1 MHLLS
6 ITFATPTERLAF
18 IGYVTTRVYSPAK
31 LFRKAFGKE
40 MPEGTE
46 VAPLRAVFTTALWPV
61 H

>member
-6 ITFATPTERLAF
+6 ITFTTQTENLAF
-18 IGYVTTRVYSPAK
+18 VGYVTTRLYSPAK

-46 VAPLRAVFTTALWPV
+46 VAPLRVAFTTSLWPA
-61 H
+61 